1 MPSSRLGISRPASML
16 PANLRF
22 LRRVPPAFTSSPLED
37 PVQTVFLDALHVY
50 PPSSKLHQHE
60 PTFGNC
66 PPSRCRLIAAYIQ
79 RKIGVIMP
87 LRQVMQSVY
96 ELESRTT
103 ISKLL
108 HSSEQEVTLA
118 ISSPAVATTDLPS
131 TLSSPA
137 DVKVPVKAQQEDV
150 LKALPSIAS
159 GKPPHA
165 SAGSMS
171 QRRQALNIPTL
182 HRQLSLARYR
192 SSNLLSED
200 FSTPITPAEQVLH
213 TPLDPPELL
222 PAKATAAKRKS
233 FATPT
238 SSTSPGNAASPSPL
252 RSRAPRTS
260 LDRFLCSPTLP
271 SPDSLSP
278 LVKSFGRRLALAPP
292 TRLPRRLSYSRGGML
307 DTPKSPGD
315 TPYFRN
321 LTPRE
326 PLASPLCI
334 QGSVSDRATTE
345 FFSSNHASHI
355 RCF

>member
-22 LRRVPPAFTSSPLED
+22 LRRVPPAFTSSALED
-37 PVQTVFLDALHVY
+37 PVQTVFLDALQVY

-87 LRQVMQSVY
+87 LRQVMQCVY

-118 ISSPAVATTDLPS
+118 ISSPTVATTDLPS
-131 TLSSPA
+131 TLPSPSE
-137 DVKVPVKAQQEDV
+137 VEVPVKTQQEDV
-150 LKALPSIAS
+150 LEALPSIAS
-159 GKPPHA
+159 GKLSHA

-200 FSTPITPAEQVLH
+200 FLTPITPAEQVLH

-222 PAKATAAKRKS
+222 PAKAAAAKSKS

-238 SSTSPGNAASPSPL
+238 STSPGNASPPSPL
-252 RSRAPRTS
+252 HSRAPRSS

-278 LVKSFGRRLALAPP
+278 LVQSFGRRLALAPP

-334 QGSVSDRATTE
+334 QGSVSDRAATE
-345 FFSSNHASHI
+345 FFSSGHASHI